1 VEKKLINVYS
11 INVIKHTTNG
21 TRIARFL
28 MATTSRFCPA
38 FALNS
43 SPKLHHLFII
53 GGCQFKT
60 ASCLKKFL
68 YARIL

>member
-11 INVIKHTTNG
+11 VNVIKHTTNG
-21 TRIARFL
+21 TCMARFL
-28 MATTSRFCPA
+28 MAITSRFHPT

-43 SPKLHHLFII
+43 SSKLHHLLII
-53 GGCQFKT
+53 RGCQFKT
-60 ASCLKKFL
+60 ASCPKKFF